1 MRIVYM
7 GSPEIAV
14 PTLEFLAGSHKVVAC
29 FTRADK
35 PKGRGHKMM
44 PTPVKT
50 VAQSRDIPLFQ
61 PVTMRREPGAGETL
75 DALQKLR
82 PDLIVVLAY
91 GLILPKMVLE
101 LPRFGCINLHASLLP
116 KYRGAAPIQWCILN
130 GETQTGITA
139 MQMAEGLDTGD
150 ILLTKIIDIGKEETA
165 PELSERLGV
174 LAAQTLDET
183 LERLDAGTL
192 VPQKQDDARASY
204 APRITKEMSRLD
216 FSQPASRL
224 HNLIRAITGYTT
236 LDGRR
241 LKVYASRVVSDVK
254 GKPGT
259 VTDSKNWV
267 VACGDGNGL
276 QFLEVQ
282 PEGKKRMGAAEFL
295 RGRRI
300 PAGTVLGIFSK

>member
-14 PTLEFLAGSHKVVAC
+14 PTLEFLAGAQDVVAC

-35 PKGRGHKMM
+35 PKGRGHKML
-44 PTPVKT
+44 PTPVKEM
-50 VAQSRDIPLFQ
+50 ALSHDIPIFQ
-61 PVTMRREPGAGETL
+61 PATMRREPDAGQTL

-91 GLILPKMVLE
+91 GLILPKAVLD

-116 KYRGAAPIQWCILN
+116 KYRGAAPIQWCIRN
-130 GETQTGITA
+130 GERETGITA

-150 ILLTKIIDIGKEETA
+150 MLLTKKIEIAPEETTA
-165 PELSERLGV
+165 ELSARLGV
-174 LAAQTLDET
+174 LAAQTLAET
-183 LERLDAGTL
+183 LERLEAGTL
-192 VPQKQDDARASY
+192 APIPQDDACASY

-216 FSQPASRL
+216 FSQSAVSL

-236 LDGRR
+236 LDGKRF
-241 LKVYASRVVSDVK
+241 KIYASRVVLNAK
-254 GKPGT
+254 GAPGT
-259 VTDSKNWV
+259 VVNGEDFV

-282 PEGKKRMGAAEFL
+282 PEGKRRMGALEFL
-295 RGRRI
+295 RGRLV
-300 PAGTVLGIFSK
+300 PAGTMLGEL